1 MNPEDLVGPSQ
12 GQTPSSEYNA
22 MAVASPA
29 ADTRAPESPGGSPP
43 SSLGAVA
50 PHAPHFEFRPE
61 VLTSTNVAAQHISH
75 SPASPSSAPATA
87 TPTRAQ
93 MLQQDSRRAMESL
106 VALRGV
112 GRSKISHQQYA
123 PRIEKYRQW
132 AATQEEGWRD
142 TTNVQTA
149 AHYAILMLFGEG
161 GGADGQRKPVMGLS
175 TWSKF
180 LSALQHEL
188 NHGKNL
194 NGDCPT
200 AGVPKLRD
208 CPQIKNAT
216 KVVVGSVGT
225 RAHQNQTGCLRR
237 HIPVAG
243 REYIVAASLVIA
255 HNAAKRLQD
264 TSGRM
269 RFHDMVT
276 GRLIFLSQD
285 DSMGRGTE
293 VAAGMHLGG
302 LTTMPPYQQLGPHPP
317 QNLVFTHNQNK
328 QNQDAAYDVHVHN
341 YDKVDAF
348 VAASSLVAL
357 SDSLVMLS
365 EHNELCLMDDAN
377 PIPNGWQHCNV
388 HSTYVQGRATGKLIS
403 EASFNDV
410 FSIAVHDMEERFK
423 VKTNKLR
430 HALRGMSSK
439 RKTIE
444 HGSPGATQTDMR
456 YMPSVFD
463 QHYCQEIVD
472 VKTLAVGLFA
482 DPDVVARQEWH
493 LASFMPRRDIEYPNS
508 IFGNDEKTLFPRL
521 RRQLNSDAFS
531 QRCRELGHVNERD
544 SLLRVLDAL
553 DSHVLSDYSMLFAQI
568 ELFAENRDNV
578 PVFKDAHLVPDELT
592 FTREWHP
599 VWSRMAVFDTDEFKE
614 LTKKMREVWTSR
626 ERLRAEAM
634 QQDREVSM
642 SSLGLQVTNLA
653 TAVSQSLQAL
663 SRHVQELE
671 DNTEARVKAGVEMA
685 LRSLGMAGG
694 GVPSGG
700 ATDDARDDAGDDAGD
715 AAAAPARDATAGAG
729 RAGAALPS
737 SAGVRV
743 RTKPDPIFANAKLFK
758 RPSHCFSAYHDTF
771 EGFGPASRDVAKDG
785 YSTRNASHAKFW
797 SKIRHVVFNIYARV
811 KHGDDWPVFP
821 SVTEDGNT
829 KADHDL
835 YRLRLSEVLA
845 QADEEYLRWAKVDGT
860 IPKGRGLLKWC
871 ESHSTSF
878 TQMNAPAGW
887 HERLWP
893 V

>member
-1 MNPEDLVGPSQ
+1 MKMD
-12 GQTPSSEYNA
+12 TPI
-22 MAVASPA
+22 
-29 ADTRAPESPGGSPP
+29 GGSPF
-43 SSLGAVA
+43 SK
-50 PHAPHFEFRPE
+50 
-61 VLTSTNVAAQHISH
+61 
-75 SPASPSSAPATA
+75 
-87 TPTRAQ
+87 
-93 MLQQDSRRAMESL
+93 D
-106 VALRGV
+106 AL
-112 GRSKISHQQYA
+112 
-123 PRIEKYRQW
+123 
-132 AATQEEGWRD
+132 
-142 TTNVQTA
+142 
-149 AHYAILMLFGEG
+149 
-161 GGADGQRKPVMGLS
+161 
-175 TWSKF
+175 
-180 LSALQHEL
+180 
-188 NHGKNL
+188 
-194 NGDCPT
+194 
-200 AGVPKLRD
+200 
-208 CPQIKNAT
+208 
-216 KVVVGSVGT
+216 
-225 RAHQNQTGCLRR
+225 
-237 HIPVAG
+237 
-243 REYIVAASLVIA
+243 
-255 HNAAKRLQD
+255 
-264 TSGRM
+264 
-269 RFHDMVT
+269 
-276 GRLIFLSQD
+276 
-285 DSMGRGTE
+285 
-293 VAAGMHLGG
+293 
-302 LTTMPPYQQLGPHPP
+302 
-317 QNLVFTHNQNK
+317 
-328 QNQDAAYDVHVHN
+328 
-341 YDKVDAF
+341 DAF

-365 EHNELCLMDDAN
+365 ELNDLCLMDDAN

-403 EASFNDV
+403 DASINNV
-410 FSIAVHDMEERFK
+410 FSTAVHDVEDRFG

-444 HGSPGATQTDMR
+444 HGSPDATQTDMR
-456 YMPSVFD
+456 YMPTIFD

-472 VKTLAVGLFA
+472 VRTLAVGLFA

-493 LASFMPRRDIEYPNS
+493 LASFMHRRDIVYPSS
-508 IFGNDEKTLFPRL
+508 IFGNDENTLFPRL

-553 DSHVLSDYSMLFAQI
+553 DSHVLSDYAMLFAQI

-578 PVFKDAHLVPDELT
+578 PVFKDARLIPDELT
-592 FTREWHP
+592 FTREFHP

-653 TAVSQSLQAL
+653 TAVTASNHNVSQSLQAL
-663 SRHVQELE
+663 SRRVQELE

-700 ATDDARDDAGDDAGD
+700 ATDDAGDDARDDAGDDAGD

-737 SAGVRV
+737 SASVRV

-811 KHGDDWPVFP
+811 KHGEDWPVVP

-829 KADHDL
+829 SADHDV

-845 QADEEYLRWAKVDGT
+845 QADEEYLRWATVGGT

-878 TQMNAPAGW
+878 TKMNAPAGW